1 MQGYKFAD
9 REIERVAVFLD
20 NDLLIF
26 SFVLPPPPS
35 IIYPTQAPVLVWA
48 KICHVALIYTAILR
62 AYPQNSLYVD
72 TTVWYN
78 VSALVVTQCGPL
90 PPLLLLNKS
99 QLCQTV
105 ILPILIVRT
114 LDNQLVC
121 QE

>member
-9 REIERVAVFLD
+9 KEIERVAVFLD

-26 SFVLPPPPS
+26 SFVLPAPS
-35 IIYPTQAPVLVWA
+35 IIIPTQAPVLVWA
-48 KICHVALIYTAILR
+48 KICHVALIYTAM
-62 AYPQNSLYVD
+62 YVD

-78 VSALVVTQCGPL
+78 VSALVVTQCAPL

>member
-1 MQGYKFAD
+1 MRGYKFAD

-26 SFVLPPPPS
+26 SFVLPPPS
-35 IIYPTQAPVLVWA
+35 IIIPTQAPVLVSA
-48 KICHVALIYTAILR
+48 KICHVALIYTAILQ
-62 AYPQNSLYVD
+62 AYPQISMYVD

-78 VSALVVTQCGPL
+78 VSALVVTPT
-90 PPLLLLNKS
+90 PLLLLNKS

-105 ILPILIVRT
+105 ILPILNVRT
-114 LDNQLVC
+114 LDNRLVC

>member
-1 MQGYKFAD
+1 MRGYEFAD

-26 SFVLPPPPS
+26 SFVLPAPS
-35 IIYPTQAPVLVWA
+35 IIIPTQAPVLVWA
-48 KICHVALIYTAILR
+48 KICHVALIYTAILQ
-62 AYPQNSLYVD
+62 AYPQISMYVD

-78 VSALVVTQCGPL
+78 VSALVVTQCAPL

-105 ILPILIVRT
+105 ILPILNVRT
-114 LDNQLVC
+114 LDNRLVC